1 MLFKFWFTLLR
12 DLRLLGRDR
21 SGLLL
26 LFVMPAALVVVIT
39 LVQDNVFKDQGGT
52 RLAGL
57 IIDQDGGPVAL
68 DVVDRLERIQL
79 LTLVRAV
86 DGRPPEESWGRAA
99 VQEGAYRFALV
110 LPEGLSAALQERIEA
125 GIGRM
130 FDGSQDAPTQASSS
144 PSPDLRLYFDPTMTG
159 GYRAAVSGAL
169 NQALAATQAELRM
182 QGLERALNQRIAQL
196 NEALEG
202 LAAGGESPGMQSI
215 QEIVLSSGPSSM
227 VGIVEATPLSAA
239 RAILPTAVQQN
250 VPAWALFGMFF
261 IAVPL
266 AGGLIRERQQGIAD
280 RLRTMPVPP
289 LVLLAGKLCAYVC
302 VCLVQFFVILLVGKW
317 LLPQLGTSALAL
329 GNDYGALLLV
339 VLCSA
344 LAATGFGVMLGTLA
358 RTYEQATTLGP
369 IAVVIAAALGGL
381 MVPVFAMPAGMQAL
395 SQISPLAWGHEAFME
410 LFVRGGDLNAVA
422 ANLSALLLMFAA
434 TLIVSMIAARRRLNH
449 L

>member
-1 MLFKFWFTLLR
+1 MVFKFWFTFLR

-21 SGLLL
+21 SGLVL
-26 LFVMPAALVVVIT
+26 LFVMPAVLVVVIT
-39 LVQDNVFKDQGGT
+39 LVQDNVFKDQDGT
-52 RLAGL
+52 RLTGL
-57 IIDQDGGPVAL
+57 IIDRDGGPVAL

-79 LTLVRAV
+79 LTLVRAI
-86 DGRPPEESWGRAA
+86 DGRPPEENWGRAA

-110 LPEGLSAALQERIEA
+110 LPQGLSAALQERIEA
-125 GIGRM
+125 GIAHM
-130 FDGSQDAPTQASSS
+130 FDGTADDPAESG
-144 PSPDLRLYFDPTMTG
+144 PSPDLKVYFDPSMTG
-159 GYRAAVSGAL
+159 GYRSAVSGAL
-169 NQALAATQAELRM
+169 DQAVAGTQAELRM
-182 QGLERALNQRIAQL
+182 QALERALNQRIAQL

-202 LAAGGESPGMQSI
+202 LTAGTESPGMQSI
-215 QEIVLSSGPSSM
+215 PRIGLSLDPSSM
-227 VGIVEATPLSAA
+227 VGIVETTPLSAA

-280 RLRTMPVPP
+280 RLRTMPVSP
-289 LVLLAGKLCAYVC
+289 LVLLAGKLCAYAC
-302 VCLVQFFVILLVGKW
+302 VCLVQFFVILLVGMW
-317 LLPQLGTSALAL
+317 LLPWLGTSALAL

-344 LAATGFGVMLGTLA
+344 LAATGFGVLLGSLA
-358 RTYEQATTLGP
+358 RTYEQATTVGP

-381 MVPVFAMPAGMQAL
+381 MVPVFAMPAGMQSL
-395 SQISPLAWGHEAFME
+395 SRISPLAWGHEAFME

-422 ANLSALLLMFAA
+422 ANLGALLLVFAS
-434 TLIVSMIAARRRLNH
+434 TLIISIIAARRRSNH

>member
-1 MLFKFWFTLLR
+1 MVFKFWFTLLK

-39 LVQDNVFKDQGGT
+39 LVQDNVFKDQDGT

-79 LTLVRAV
+79 LTLVRAI
-86 DGRPPEESWGRAA
+86 DAQPPEENWGRAA

-110 LPEGLSAALQERIEA
+110 LPEGLSAALQERIET
-125 GIGRM
+125 GIAHM
-130 FDGSQDAPTQASSS
+130 FDGTADDQAGSGLSA
-144 PSPDLRLYFDPTMTG
+144 DLRLYFDPTMTG
-159 GYRAAVSGAL
+159 GYRSAVSGAL

-182 QGLERALNQRIAQL
+182 QGLERALNQRILQL

-202 LAAGGESPGMQSI
+202 LAAGAESPGMQPI
-215 QEIVLSSGPSSM
+215 PQIVLSSDPSSM
-227 VGIVEATPLSAA
+227 VGIVEATPLPAA
-239 RAILPTAVQQN
+239 HAILPTAVQQN

-266 AGGLIRERQQGIAD
+266 AGGLIRERQQGIAA
-280 RLRTMPVPP
+280 RLRTMPVSP

-395 SQISPLAWGHEAFME
+395 SRISPLAWGHEAFME

-422 ANLSALLLMFAA
+422 PYISALLLMFAA
-434 TLIVSMIAARRRLNH
+434 TLTVSIIAARRRLNH

>member
-1 MLFKFWFTLLR
+1 MVFKFWFTLLK

-26 LFVMPAALVVVIT
+26 LFVMPAVLVVVIT
-39 LVQDNVFKDQGGT
+39 LVQDNVFKDQDGT

-68 DVVDRLERIQL
+68 DVVERLERIQL
-79 LTLVRAV
+79 LTLVRSI
-86 DGRPPEESWGRAA
+86 DGHSPEERWGRAA

-110 LPEGLSAALQERIEA
+110 LPEGLSVALQERIEA
-125 GIGRM
+125 GIAHM
-130 FDGSQDAPTQASSS
+130 FDGTADDQAESGRL
-144 PSPDLRLYFDPTMTG
+144 DLRLYFDPTMTG
-159 GYRAAVSGAL
+159 GYRSAVSGAL
-169 NQALAATQAELRM
+169 NQALAAAQAELRM

-202 LAAGGESPGMQSI
+202 LAAGAESPGMQSI
-215 QEIVLSSGPSSM
+215 PRIVLSSDPSSM

-239 RAILPTAVQQN
+239 HAILPTAVQQN

-395 SQISPLAWGHEAFME
+395 SRISPLAWGHEAFME

-422 ANLSALLLMFAA
+422 PYISALLLMFAA
-434 TLIVSMIAARRRLNH
+434 TLIVSIIAARRRLNH